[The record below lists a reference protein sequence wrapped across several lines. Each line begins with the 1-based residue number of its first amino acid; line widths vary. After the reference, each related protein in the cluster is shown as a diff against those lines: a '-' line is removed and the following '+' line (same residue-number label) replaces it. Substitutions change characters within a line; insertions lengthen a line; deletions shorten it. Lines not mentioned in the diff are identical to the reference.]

1 MSLRRRHAALG
12 VGGAVISATLLL
24 ALERCAGPAPGS
36 GSGVQRSAASETSPT
51 RFPLAAAPRLP
62 DAIAP
67 ARAPAVPIDQ
77 SITRDHIVCLEDGK
91 PLRMLKRYLMSQYG
105 MTPDDYRRKW
115 GLPADYPMMAPA
127 VSDQRRE
134 AAVRNGLGKSAGGRG

>member
-1 MSLRRRHAALG
+1 MSAANNPELLQ
-12 VGGAVISATLLL
+12 SATTIVAAQLSAGTSPAQDVPAFIRAVYQTLR
-24 ALERCAGPAPGS
+24 ALDADADAGAAGS
-36 GSGVQRSAASETSPT
+36 GTTMSA
-51 RFPLAAAPRLP
+51 
-62 DAIAP
+62 AP